1 MAVPTSSSA
10 SRDSTAAAAMHSPAM
25 AADLGMLLVALI
37 WGINFSVT
45 KGAFPT
51 FPPLAF
57 TAVRFVLASGLLL
70 VLTRRLEG
78 GEPLPRGAL
87 QRLVILGVVG
97 NTLYQLG
104 FISGL
109 ARTTASNSALILASM
124 PSVVAFIAA
133 GLRLEPVR
141 PRVIGGVLVATVGV
155 VLVVAARGTGF
166 GGGTLAGDLLTL
178 AAVLCWAGYT
188 LALRFLPTGVSP
200 LRVTLVTTVAGAPG
214 LVLAGLPEIAR
225 MDWGAVGLV
234 GWGALAYST
243 LLSLVVAYLIWN
255 RSVQVVGPSRTV
267 VYMCLTPL
275 IAVAAAALILG
286 ERPRPLQGIGA
297 LLIIS
302 GVVLTRLGGREQ
314 AASVVPEG

>member
-1 MAVPTSSSA
+1 
-10 SRDSTAAAAMHSPAM
+10 
-25 AADLGMLLVALI
+25 MLLVALI

-78 GEPLPRGAL
+78 SEPLPPGAL
-87 QRLVILGVVG
+87 QRLVMLGVVG

-141 PRVIGGVLVATVGV
+141 PRVIGGVVIATLGV
-155 VLVVAARGTGF
+155 ILVVATRGTGF
-166 GGGTLAGDLLTL
+166 GGGTLAGDLLTV

-214 LVLAGLPEIAR
+214 LLLAGLPEIAR
-225 MDWGAVGLV
+225 MDWAAVGPV

-243 LLSLVVAYLIWN
+243 VLSLIVAYLIWN

-275 IAVAAAALILG
+275 FAVAAAALLLG

-302 GVVLTRLGGREQ
+302 GVVLSRLGEREPPTTVGQ
-314 AASVVPEG
+314 

>member
-1 MAVPTSSSA
+1 
-10 SRDSTAAAAMHSPAM
+10 M

-37 WGINFSVT
+37 WGVNFSVT
-45 KGAFPT
+45 KGAFTT

-57 TAVRFVLASGLLL
+57 TAVRFVLASVMLV
-70 VLTRRLEG
+70 VLTSRLEG
-78 GEPLPRGAL
+78 SGPLPRGAL
-87 QRLVILGVVG
+87 RRLVLLGVVG

-124 PSVVAFIAA
+124 PSIVALMAA
-133 GLRLEPVR
+133 GLRFEPVR
-141 PRVIGGVLVATVGV
+141 PRVLGGVLVATVGV

-188 LALRFLPTGVSP
+188 LALRFLPAGVSP

-214 LVLAGLPEIAR
+214 LVLAGLPEIVR
-225 MDWGAVGLV
+225 MDWGAVGLG

-243 LLSLVVAYLIWN
+243 VLSLVVAYLIWN

-275 IAVAAAALILG
+275 IAVAAAAVLLG
-286 ERPRPLQGIGA
+286 ERPRPLQGVGA

-302 GVVLTRLGGREQ
+302 GVVLTRLGGRSET
-314 AASVVPEG
+314 ASVAPEG